1 MPAGIKFAYD
11 FPVDE
16 DLDFSTYLL
25 SAELTR
31 RLGLRGSKLVAVA
44 KIGDFEPD
52 MLVLYE
58 TKGVFDIDRLTYDR
72 LTNLFL
78 IERGEGDFVFLT
90 EEVKVLGNPIG
101 YCDLEDVDQSF
112 LKFRKI

>member
-31 RLGLRGSKLVAVA
+31 RLGLRGSKLIAVA
-44 KIGDFEPD
+44 KIADFEPD
-52 MLVLYE
+52 MVVLYE

-78 IERGEGDFVFLT
+78 IERGEGDL
-90 EEVKVLGNPIG
+90 
-101 YCDLEDVDQSF
+101 SF
-112 LKFRKI
+112 